1 MLEDEPQK
9 ATPTNGMNKRQKSNT
24 KQSEK
29 QETAKVELIKLSLDV
44 HAKDLVVVRQFDNA
58 VPQPPQRMATEAFI
72 SWAAKQIQKAPS
84 VKACYEAGPTGFWL
98 ARRLIELGIECT
110 VVRPCRLDAYGKR
123 VKNDRTDA
131 LALAERFDRFVA
143 GNPKA
148 VARVRIPSVQEEQK
162 RAESRQRGQFHRMRQ
177 QAAAMG
183 RSLLL
188 LHGVRCTGTWW
199 QGKKWEELQEQLEEE
214 LIQRLIPLQ
223 ETVIFMSQQLTKADK
238 SLDQAGSSQPRPKG
252 AGAKT
257 LEMIDREI
265 CCWDRFKNRKQ
276 IGSYSGLCGGIE
288 ASGGHHSDLPITKAG
303 NRRLRTLLVEMAW
316 RMVYWQSQS
325 PLIQRWRHV
334 LLNPKAHT
342 RGRKRAIIAVAR
354 RLLVDLWRLR
364 TGRMS
369 LQDLGWIPM
378 N

>member
-1 MLEDEPQK
+1 M
-9 ATPTNGMNKRQKSNT
+9 T
-24 KQSEK
+24 KQKKVTRTQSTK
-29 QETAKVELIKLSLDV
+29 QEPSTVALIKLSLDV

-58 VPQPPQRMATEAFI
+58 VPQPPQRMEVEAFL
-72 SWAAKQIQKAPS
+72 SWAAKQRKQAPS

-98 ARRLIELGIECT
+98 ARQLMELGIQCT

-131 LALAERFDRFVA
+131 LALAERFDRFLS

-148 VARVRIPSVQEEQK
+148 IARVRIPSLQEEQR
-162 RAESRQRGQFHRMRQ
+162 RAESRQRGQLHRMRQ

-183 RSLLL
+183 RSLMLL
-188 LHGVRCTGTWW
+188 NGFRCHGTWW
-199 QGKKWEELQEQLEEE
+199 GPKKWKELEEQLDEK
-214 LIQRLIPLQ
+214 LIQRLQPLR
-223 ETVIFMSQQLTKADK
+223 ETAIFLSQQLTRADK
-238 SLDQAGSSQPRPKG
+238 ALDQEGSRQPRPKG

-265 CCWDRFKNRKQ
+265 CSWDRFENRKQ

-288 ASGGHHSDLPITKAG
+288 ASGNRHSDLPITKAG

-316 RMVYWQSQS
+316 RMVYWQRQS
-325 PLIQRWRHV
+325 PLVQRWQHV
-334 LLNPKAHT
+334 LLNPKSHA
-342 RGRKRAIIAVAR
+342 RARKRAIIAVAR
-354 RLLVDLWRLR
+354 RLLVDLWRWR
-364 TGRMS
+364 TGQMS
-369 LQDLGWIPM
+369 LKDLGWIPM

>member
-1 MLEDEPQK
+1 MHKQRKP
-9 ATPTNGMNKRQKSNT
+9 NKNRLA
-24 KQSEK
+24 K
-29 QETAKVELIKLSLDV
+29 QEPTKVDLIKLSLDV
-44 HAKDLVVVRQFDNA
+44 HAKDLVVVRQLDNA
-58 VPQPPQRMATEAFI
+58 APQPPQRMTPEGFL
-72 SWAAKQIQKAPS
+72 SWAVKQQQKAAT

-98 ARRLIELGIECT
+98 ARKLIDLGIGCT
-110 VVRPCRLDAYGKR
+110 VIRPCRLDAYGKR

-131 LALAERFDRFVA
+131 LALAERFDRFLA

-148 VARVRIPSVQEEQK
+148 IARVRIPSVQEEQK
-162 RAESRQRGQFHRMRQ
+162 RAESRQRDQLHRMRQ

-183 RSLLL
+183 RSMML
-188 LHGVRCTGTWW
+188 LHGFQCTGKWW
-199 QGKKWEELQEQLEEE
+199 EGKKWEELNTQLDEG
-214 LIQRLIPLQ
+214 LIQLLQPLR
-223 ETVIFMSQQLTKADK
+223 ETAIFMTQQLAKADK
-238 SLDQAGSSQPRPKG
+238 ALEQEGSRQPRPKG

-257 LEMIDREI
+257 LEMIDREV
-265 CCWDRFKNRKQ
+265 CSWDRFDNRKQ
-276 IGSYSGLCGGIE
+276 LGSYSGLCGGIE
-288 ASGGHHSDLPITKAG
+288 ASGSHHSDLPITKAG

-334 LLNPKAHT
+334 LLNPKSHA
-342 RGRKRAIIAVAR
+342 RARKRAIVAVAR
-354 RLLVDLWRLR
+354 RLLVDLWRWR